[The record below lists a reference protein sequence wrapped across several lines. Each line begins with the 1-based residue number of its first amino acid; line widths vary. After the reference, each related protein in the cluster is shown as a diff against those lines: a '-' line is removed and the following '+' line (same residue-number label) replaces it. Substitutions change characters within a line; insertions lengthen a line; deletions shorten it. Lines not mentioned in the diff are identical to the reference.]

1 MGSFEPLIAPIADDH
16 LRAKGAVRHEPCA
29 RLVARMFTFWAKKI
43 AYCIV
48 RNDRDCRCASNSA
61 SDWNC
66 AGPGSDRFHR
76 AATLL
81 ENACRREPFDNAA
94 PIAADC
100 RIFYLP
106 LQDYPDIRTR
116 GILGFAIQRTRH
128 VMGAPSHPSERVS
141 KALSLGRMGRTAA
154 SAVDFRCL
162 DRHDR

>member
-66 AGPGSDRFHR
+66 AGPGSDRFRR
-76 AATLL
+76 AGYP
-81 ENACRREPFDNAA
+81 RRLFSISAVVSA
-94 PIAADC
+94 VGSSG
-100 RIFYLP
+100 L
-106 LQDYPDIRTR
+106 
-116 GILGFAIQRTRH
+116 ILGREFVGSNWIFPMHSRE
-128 VMGAPSHPSERVS
+128 G
-141 KALSLGRMGRTAA
+141 
-154 SAVDFRCL
+154 
-162 DRHDR
+162 